1 MSYKW
6 FYEFLR
12 KAENQNSILVHGEFS
27 QNRLKVNI
35 LVRDHSFST
44 YAKFS

>member
-27 QNRLKVNI
+27 KHLSKG
-35 LVRDHSFST
+35 SFI
-44 YAKFS
+44 